1 MIMIITISFFFRP
14 DLTYFLVVNFN
25 KHLEVPDGILVTWEN

>member
-1 MIMIITISFFFRP
+1 MIMIITIFFFFSP

-25 KHLEVPDGILVTWEN
+25 KHLGVPDGILAT